1 MSLNKKWRKT
11 KKGKKENIILVVF
24 IRFYKY
30 QKNVLWK
37 EIIYLTIIT
46 ICIEVYFNKNMK
58 TYKISEIAKIFDI
71 TVATL
76 HFYDK
81 EGLLPF
87 VERDK
92 NGNRIFKEKDLIY
105 LYIINFFKKSEM
117 PLKKIKEYL
126 DLYIIGDSTLEHR
139 NTIEDKIQELTN
151 ILEAM
156 DYKKWYYET
165 AIKAGTTKI
174 FDDYKEKDIPEE
186 MRKIM
191 EKLSHIT
198 CIREFIK

>member
-1 MSLNKKWRKT
+1 
-11 KKGKKENIILVVF
+11 
-24 IRFYKY
+24 
-30 QKNVLWK
+30 
-37 EIIYLTIIT
+37 
-46 ICIEVYFNKNMK
+46 MK

>member
-1 MSLNKKWRKT
+1 MVCVVFARKT

-105 LYIINFFKKSEM
+105 LYIINFFKKR
-117 PLKKIKEYL
+117 KF
-126 DLYIIGDSTLEHR
+126 
-139 NTIEDKIQELTN
+139 IQ
-151 ILEAM
+151 
-156 DYKKWYYET
+156 KSSPK
-165 AIKAGTTKI
+165 
-174 FDDYKEKDIPEE
+174 
-186 MRKIM
+186 
-191 EKLSHIT
+191 
-198 CIREFIK
+198 

>member
-1 MSLNKKWRKT
+1 
-11 KKGKKENIILVVF
+11 
-24 IRFYKY
+24 
-30 QKNVLWK
+30 
-37 EIIYLTIIT
+37 
-46 ICIEVYFNKNMK
+46 
-58 TYKISEIAKIFDI
+58 
-71 TVATL
+71 
-76 HFYDK
+76 
-81 EGLLPF
+81 
-87 VERDK
+87 
-92 NGNRIFKEKDLIY
+92 
-105 LYIINFFKKSEM
+105 M

-126 DLYIIGDSTLEHR
+126 DLYMIGDSTLEQRNIIISEHR
-139 NTIEDKIQELTN
+139 NAIESKIQELTN

-165 AIKAGTTKI
+165 AVKAGTTKI

>member
-1 MSLNKKWRKT
+1 
-11 KKGKKENIILVVF
+11 
-24 IRFYKY
+24 
-30 QKNVLWK
+30 
-37 EIIYLTIIT
+37 
-46 ICIEVYFNKNMK
+46 MK

-71 TVATL
+71 TVPTL

-105 LYIINFFKKSEM
+105 LYIINFLKKSEM

-126 DLYIIGDSTLEHR
+126 DLYMIGDSTLEKRNIIISEHR
-139 NTIEDKIQELTN
+139 NAIESKIQELTN

-165 AIKAGTTKI
+165 AVKAGTTKI

>member
-1 MSLNKKWRKT
+1 
-11 KKGKKENIILVVF
+11 
-24 IRFYKY
+24 
-30 QKNVLWK
+30 
-37 EIIYLTIIT
+37 
-46 ICIEVYFNKNMK
+46 MK

-105 LYIINFFKKSEM
+105 LYIINFLKKSEM